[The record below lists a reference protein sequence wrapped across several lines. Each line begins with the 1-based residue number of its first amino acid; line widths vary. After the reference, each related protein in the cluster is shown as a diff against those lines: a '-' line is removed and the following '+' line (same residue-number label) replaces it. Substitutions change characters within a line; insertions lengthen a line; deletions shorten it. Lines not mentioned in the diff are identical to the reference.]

1 MNLIGPKAYINTGRL
16 KQNLW
21 NIRRHVGDRTIMCV
35 VKANGYGHGAIQIA
49 KAISREP
56 GIIFGVFA
64 VEEAVDLR
72 ENGLENDI
80 FSSKHYSLSLST
92 ETQFKYCPDNYLS
105 FVSKRAKHFGDNGH
119 AQWSENNPF
128 DRLSVRE
135 KALLFWNPFLLDM
148 SD

>member
-64 VEEAVDLR
+64 VEEAVELR

-80 FSSKHYSLSLST
+80 FIFSRMQAEFIPKAIELNLILNACAIKDLGALAQYKT
-92 ETQFKYCPDNYLS
+92 EHQSVPKFHIK
-105 FVSKRAKHFGDNGH
+105 
-119 AQWSENNPF
+119 F
-128 DRLSVRE
+128 DTG
-135 KALLFWNPFLLDM
+135 M
-148 SD
+148 T